1 MSNVPATEFDFDHP
15 PLAWRTHSSRWRK
28 YADRDVLP
36 LWVADMDFAAPPAV
50 IQALHERVA
59 QGVFGYCSAPASL
72 TQAIVEAM
80 QRLYGWHVHPDW
92 IVYLPGAVVGLN
104 VMSRALLADGDELLC
119 LTPIYP
125 PFMTAPQVSGRVARQ
140 VPLVLDRAA
149 HRWSIDFDALEAA
162 ITPRTK
168 MLLLCHPHNPISRV
182 WREDELRQ
190 LAELCERHN
199 LYIGSDEL
207 HCDLI
212 LDPLLRHI
220 PMAMLGDS
228 IAQRTVTLMAPSKTF
243 NLAGLGTTLAII
255 PDAIARQKI
264 RTAAAYRASSVNAL
278 GYVACEAAYRHG
290 EPWRQAV
297 LSYLRSNRDLLVAF
311 ITDNLPGISL
321 EAPIEATFLAWLN
334 VASLNLDNPVNFFES
349 HGVGLMDGEPFS
361 APRGHYVRL
370 NFALPR
376 SLLLD
381 ALKRMQTAL
390 QTP

>member
-1 MSNVPATEFDFDHP
+1 
-15 PLAWRTHSSRWRK
+15 
-28 YADRDVLP
+28 
-36 LWVADMDFAAPPAV
+36 
-50 IQALHERVA
+50 
-59 QGVFGYCSAPASL
+59 
-72 TQAIVEAM
+72 
-80 QRLYGWHVHPDW
+80 
-92 IVYLPGAVVGLN
+92 
-104 VMSRALLADGDELLC
+104 
-119 LTPIYP
+119 
-125 PFMTAPQVSGRVARQ
+125 
-140 VPLVLDRAA
+140 
-149 HRWSIDFDALEAA
+149 
-162 ITPRTK
+162 
-168 MLLLCHPHNPISRV
+168 V